1 MCKTHTRF
9 PFYLCILTEILF
21 WCLQCLMPTKQ
32 QLNMWFLLRYLSS
45 NAWPLQRYNIWEY
58 TFSSNTFVAKSF
70 LCSPWHI
77 RSSQMKSKM
86 FYLWFWRF
94 SSAVPF
100 YIKEKLCQT
109 TKILQSSSCS
119 SHAMFY
125 QSQKRNCLCLK
136 ECKKYNIRLNVIAHP
151 YSYIQ
156 ETRRTFLYSGCR
168 ATCCKS

>member
-1 MCKTHTRF
+1 MHI
-9 PFYLCILTEILF
+9 ILIKSICVKLVHA
-21 WCLQCLMPTKQ
+21 LQCLMPTKQ

-58 TFSSNTFVAKSF
+58 TFSSNTFVSKSS
-70 LCSPWHI
+70 LCSLWHI

-109 TKILQSSSCS
+109 TKFCKVVHAAPMRCS
-119 SHAMFY
+119 TNP
-125 QSQKRNCLCLK
+125 KREIVCVWKN
-136 ECKKYNIRLNVIAHP
+136 A
-151 YSYIQ
+151 
-156 ETRRTFLYSGCR
+156 
-168 ATCCKS
+168 KSIIFD